1 MVTYLAVR
9 HQTCVLRNLTCSLK
23 GPFRGRLMYQGERCP
38 SSQTWII
45 SRGQSVSRLPA
56 NCNLRRV
63 PRVGMGGPDGW
74 GKGVQH
80 PSAPA
85 CCMSPGIPWEGG
97 GEGGGGGGGP
107 ERPRPPPTPHPI
119 TPCFDK
125 QKQPA
130 MPQRAL

>member
-63 PRVGMGGPDGW
+63 PRAGMG
-74 GKGVQH
+74 VQT
-80 PSAPA
+80 
-85 CCMSPGIPWEGG
+85 GG
-97 GEGGGGGGGP
+97 GRGSSTPPHQHAACPQGYPGKAAAGGGGGGS
-107 ERPRPPPTPHPI
+107 
-119 TPCFDK
+119 
-125 QKQPA
+125 
-130 MPQRAL
+130 